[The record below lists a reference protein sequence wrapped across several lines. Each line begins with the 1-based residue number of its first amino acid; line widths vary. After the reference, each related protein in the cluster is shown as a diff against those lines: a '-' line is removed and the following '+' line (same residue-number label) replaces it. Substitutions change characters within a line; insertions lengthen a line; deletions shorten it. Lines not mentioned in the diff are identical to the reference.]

1 MKQTSGTAPSTT
13 PTKAAAPPRFLELI
27 PPNMGIDFVRLAPI
41 MTIAS
46 WVVIAIGLVSIWA
59 HGGFNYGID
68 FAGGTVVQV
77 RFPQATPIADIRT
90 ALEGSDLKSVT
101 VQDVGKES
109 REFHIRVQ
117 ATTDEASAA
126 TADAVKA
133 GLRSKFGE
141 GSYDILRVESVG
153 PKVGKQL
160 WRDAT
165 LAVLAATVMMGLYI
179 AIRFDFRFGI
189 GAAVALIHD
198 VLITLGAISLANIE
212 FDLTTVA
219 ALLTIVGFSVNDT
232 VIISDRIRE
241 NMKKMRKD
249 SLRTIVN
256 TSINETMSRT
266 IITSG
271 TAVLT
276 TIALFVL
283 GGPVI
288 HSFAFTMLVGFIV
301 GTYSSVYIA
310 SPVVI
315 WLDQRRQKR
324 G

>member
-1 MKQTSGTAPSTT
+1 MKQSSGTA
-13 PTKAAAPPRFLELI
+13 AAAPKTTSPPRFVELI

-46 WVVIAIGLVSIWA
+46 CIVILLGMASIWF

-68 FAGGTVVQV
+68 FAGGTLVQV
-77 RFPQATPIADIRT
+77 RFPQAKPITHLRT
-90 ALEGSDLKSVT
+90 ALESANLKSVI

-109 REFHIRVQ
+109 REFQIRVQ
-117 ATTDEASAA
+117 ATTDEASSV

-133 GLRSKFGE
+133 GLQAKFGE

-153 PKVGKQL
+153 PKIGKQL

-165 LAVLAATVMMGLYI
+165 LAVLAATVMMGVYI

-241 NMKKMRKD
+241 NTRKMRKD
-249 SLRTIVN
+249 DLTTIVN
-256 TSINETMSRT
+256 VSINETMSRT

-271 TAVLT
+271 TAILT

-283 GGPVI
+283 GGQVI

-301 GTYSSVYIA
+301 GTYSSIYIA
-310 SPVVI
+310 SPIVI
-315 WLDQRRQKR
+315 WLDKRRHKR
-324 G
+324 A